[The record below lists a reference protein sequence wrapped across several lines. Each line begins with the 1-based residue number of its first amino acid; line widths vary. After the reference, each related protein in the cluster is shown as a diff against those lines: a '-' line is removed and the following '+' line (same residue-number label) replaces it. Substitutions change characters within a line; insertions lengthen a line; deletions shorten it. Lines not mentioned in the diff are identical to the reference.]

1 MVSYRVRRI
10 HQSDDQGRHYHLFD
24 ATDQLLLVA
33 DQGSAWLPPG
43 EPPQVRFARP
53 DGERV
58 ASMDLPRLDERRPD
72 RKQNYAIIYEHAV
85 YALITALDL
94 SSSTAALTAQPKFDR
109 LVIEV
114 EGNRWLGLRWTEHEG
129 PLLVLYD
136 MAATGLSAQV
146 DPEATTLP
154 EPLGLLEAGAGD
166 FDFELTLPA
175 GRLVQS
181 PLLGL
186 ALVFL
191 VDGAA

>member
-1 MVSYRVRRI
+1 MVSYRVRRL
-10 HQSDDQGRHYHLFD
+10 HEDEDRARHYHLFD
-24 ATDQLLLVA
+24 GTGQLLVVA
-33 DQGSAWLPPG
+33 DQGSEWLPAG
-43 EPPQVRFARP
+43 DLPQVRFARP

-72 RKQNYAIIYEHAV
+72 RKQNYAVIYEHAV
-85 YALITALDL
+85 YALITAMDL
-94 SSSTAALTAQPKFDR
+94 TSNTSELTAQPRFDR

-129 PLLVLYD
+129 PLLILYD

-146 DPEATTLP
+146 DPEATHLP
-154 EPLGLLEAGAGD
+154 EPLGLIEVGTGD
-166 FDFELTLPA
+166 FDFDLTLPA
-175 GRLVQS
+175 GRLMQG

-191 VDGAA
+191 VDGVN